1 MQGFKAEQ
9 ARAAATKR
17 WLSSSKPEGRAAWIA
32 RAAEASAILK
42 SDASERDIEAKAPY
56 AEIKLLKDA
65 GFVNLLGP
73 REFGGGGE
81 TWQTSYKITT
91 EIAKADGSIGHLLG
105 NHYSWLVKLQFEEQP

>member
-1 MQGFKAEQ
+1 MPLPEAIKARDE
-9 ARAAATKR
+9 ASLR
-17 WLSSSKPEGRAAWIA
+17 WLSAPKPSTTSAWIE
-32 RAAEASAILK
+32 RAAEASKILML
-42 SDASERDIEAKAPY
+42 DAVERDQAGKPPY

-73 REFGGGGE
+73 KEFGGAGE

-105 NHYSWLVKLQFEEQP
+105 NHYSWLVVPSFPG